1 MLQSG
6 RCICQGLKVKAEKVK
21 LNIVEIGRDLIIAE
35 SEALDLLSK
44 SIGASYKQAIELLQ
58 NTKSRVILS
67 GVGKSG
73 HIGKK
78 ISATLSSTGTPSLFI
93 HPSEAAHG
101 DLGMITENDS
111 VILISNSGETK
122 ELEHII
128 AYCKRYDIKIISI
141 TRNAESSL
149 AKASTVTILMPNVP
163 EAAHINAPTTS
174 AIMTLAL
181 GDAIAVTLSQLK
193 GFDNHDFKILHPSG
207 QIGAQLLKVSDI
219 MHSGGQMPLIKH
231 DALGINALAE
241 MNSKRLGCVGVIN
254 EDGEL
259 IGIFTDGDIRRHID
273 ADFRHVKISEIMSSS
288 PKTIESSAFAS
299 EALHIMNNKSITNL
313 FVIEGTKPVGVVHM
327 HDILKAKV
335 M

>member
-1 MLQSG
+1 M
-6 RCICQGLKVKAEKVK
+6 KAEKINADVIAIAK
-21 LNIVEIGRDLIIAE
+21 DLIAAE
-35 SEALDLLSK
+35 SEALLKLSESLGVDFQNAINLL
-44 SIGASYKQAIELLQ
+44 L

-73 HIGKK
+73 HIAKK

-128 AYCKRYDIKIISI
+128 AYCKRYDIKIVAI
-141 TRNAESSL
+141 TRNSESSL
-149 AKASTVTILMPNVP
+149 AKSGSVTLIMPNIP

-219 MHSGGQMPLIKH
+219 MHSGIHIPLIRG
-231 DALGINALAE
+231 DSLGINALAE
-241 MNSKRLGCVGVIN
+241 MNSKRLGCVGVVN
-254 EDGEL
+254 EEGDL

-273 ADFRHVKISEIMSSS
+273 ADFRHVKISEIMTRS
-288 PKTIESSAFAS
+288 PKTINSDAFAS
-299 EALHIMNNKSITNL
+299 EALHIMNNKSITNI
-313 FVIEGTKPVGVVHM
+313 FVIDGKKPIGVVHM

-335 M
+335 I

>member
-1 MLQSG
+1 MLA
-6 RCICQGLKVKAEKVK
+6 VKENV
-21 LNIVEIGRDLIIAE
+21 NVISIGKNLIAAE
-35 SEALDLLSK
+35 SEALAQLSE
-44 SIGASYKQAIELLQ
+44 SLGRTFEQAIELLL

-73 HIGKK
+73 HIAKK
-78 ISATLSSTGTPSLFI
+78 ISATLSSTGTPSLYI

-128 AYCKRYDIKIISI
+128 AYCKRYDIKIVAI
-141 TRNAESSL
+141 TRNIESSL
-149 AKASTVTILMPNVP
+149 AKASKIKLLIPNLP

-174 AIMTLAL
+174 SIMTLAL

-193 GFDNHDFKILHPSG
+193 GFDSNDYKILHPSG

-219 MHSGGQMPLIKH
+219 MHSGVQMPIVTE
-231 DALGINALAE
+231 DSLGMTALAE
-241 MNSKRLGCVGVIN
+241 MNSKRLGCVGIIN
-254 EDGEL
+254 KNGDL

-273 ADFRHVKISEIMSSS
+273 TDFRHVKISEIMTTS
-288 PKTIESSAFAS
+288 PKTISSSAFAS
-299 EALHIMNNKSITNL
+299 EALHLMNNKVITNL
-313 FVIEGTKPVGVVHM
+313 FVVEDSKPVGVVHM

-335 M
+335 I

>member
-1 MLQSG
+1 M
-6 RCICQGLKVKAEKVK
+6 KAEKLEMDV
-21 LNIVEIGRDLIIAE
+21 ISIGKELILAE
-35 SEALDLLSK
+35 SEALSLLSASLGEPFKAAIDLL
-44 SIGASYKQAIELLQ
+44 AH
-58 NTKSRVILS
+58 TKSRVVLS

-73 HIGKK
+73 HIAKK

-101 DLGMITENDS
+101 DLGMITEDDS

-128 AYCKRYDIKIISI
+128 AYCKRYDIRIVAI
-141 TRNAESSL
+141 TRNSESSL
-149 AKASTVTILMPNVP
+149 AKSSAVALVMPNIP

-181 GDAIAVTLSQLK
+181 GDALAVTLSQIK

-219 MHSGGQMPLIKH
+219 MHSGAQMPLIKH
-231 DALGINALAE
+231 DCVAINALAE
-241 MNSKRLGCVGVIN
+241 MNSKRLGCVGVV
-254 EDGEL
+254 DDAGDL

-273 ADFRHVKISEIMSSS
+273 VDFRHKVISEIMTSS

-299 EALHIMNNKSITNL
+299 EALHVMNNKSITNL